1 MIYDAGLEYDI
12 KKNNT
17 KVKILKALKTNIS
30 NEVKNNGFTDE
41 YNIEFNTSDTFH
53 DTLCFRIPEIRTV
66 SINVESTNKTLEEFI
81 CKRLQEYED
90 IIKCIFM

>member
-17 KVKILKALKTNIS
+17 KVKILKALETNIS

-41 YNIEFNTSDTFH
+41 YNIEFKTSDTFR
-53 DTLCFRIPEIRTV
+53 DTLYFRIPETRTV

-81 CKRLQEYED
+81 CKRLQEHED

>member
-1 MIYDAGLEYDI
+1 MIYDAGLEYAI

-17 KVKILKALKTNIS
+17 KIKMLEALKTNIR
-30 NEVKNNGFTDE
+30 NEVKNSGFTDE
-41 YNIEFNTSDTFH
+41 YNIEFNTSDTFR
-53 DTLCFRIPEIRTV
+53 DTLYCRIPENRTV
-66 SINVESTNKTLEEFI
+66 SINVESTNKTLEEFV